1 MGQLVDMNGY
11 SDKREVIVQV
21 ISFGDIILEED
32 LPYLF
37 NEFLERILLPQAHEG
52 RSPAVGGR

>member
-1 MGQLVDMNGY
+1 MNGY

>member
-1 MGQLVDMNGY
+1 MNGY

-32 LPYLF
+32 LPCLF
-37 NEFLERILLPQAHEG
+37 NILYIEN
-52 RSPAVGGR
+52 